1 MVHKSQEALN
11 IIEDKMEEH
20 IISMEVTDLKT
31 RAMVSGL
38 QLLRDQVYKRRP

>member
-11 IIEDKMEEH
+11 IIEDKVDEH

-31 RAMVSGL
+31 RARCTRGGCE
-38 QLLRDQVYKRRP
+38 D